1 MIKNYFKIAFRNLRK
16 NKLYSFINIG
26 GLSLG
31 LTACIL
37 IMFYVTHEQG
47 YDQFHKDA
55 DQIFTLRGK
64 TLFGSDTIFIQK
76 FSAAT
81 AEMTKERS
89 AFVNESIRIFE
100 EYQPL
105 VVRRTGNDPK
115 SFSEEGFFYTDQNY
129 FDFFSF
135 PLLKGN
141 AETALK
147 DPFSLIISQEIATKY
162 FGAEN
167 PIGRIL
173 QIEKDSLY
181 TYTVKGVISKSP
193 SNSSI
198 QHKFIAS
205 ISSLEKSK
213 GNERLFSP
221 SIVRGGAFKT
231 LFRINDI
238 SGSDKVAQTVTEL
251 SQEGDKESKDE
262 YFLHPFTETHLD
274 YTNNNGI
281 GYLDVFPLIAGLIL
295 LLALINYM
303 SLTTARAASR
313 SKEIGVRKV
322 NGAGKKEIALQFY
335 IESALFISISF
346 IVAGLLSFLLKDFFF
361 SLLDLSIDS
370 SFFLNGNFIA
380 IIVCIY
386 FLSILAAGLYPAI
399 IMSSLRPI
407 DNFKKAQNDLGGN
420 IVRQVCTTLQFVIA
434 VILIIGGITIKE
446 QMYHLQSVN
455 TGLNRSEILMIPVEK
470 SMGTKIPAFQNEL
483 EKIPEIKGSS
493 ISGYP
498 IYGGYNIFYASSKNT
513 EPIALPF
520 MTVDKNFFDVLQVE
534 WKMKPK
540 DLYMAVQP
548 EKLVINEQAIE
559 KFKLDDDPRGQ
570 NIELA
575 GTPYEVV
582 GVVKNFHYS
591 SLNTPIDALAMMVSK
606 NDISSNDFDSGNF
619 YVKYEKTAILPD
631 LIKNI
636 ESTYKKFDSEKEFSY
651 RFMDDAFNSMFKSER
666 RLAHIFNIFV
676 VLTIIIA
683 GLGLLG
689 LATFSAQKRIKEIG
703 IRKVLGASVIQITSS
718 LSLSFLKIVSV
729 AIIIAVPIA
738 WLLARNW
745 LNNFVYRIDLNI
757 WIFLLASLAT
767 MFIAILTVSFQAIK
781 AARSNPVKSLRT
793 E

>member
-1 MIKNYFKIAFRNLRK
+1 MIRNYFKIAFRNLRK

-37 IMFYVTHEQG
+37 IMFYVSHEHSF
-47 YDQFHKDA
+47 DQFHKDA

-64 TLFGSDTIFIQK
+64 SLFGSDTVFIQN

-89 AFVNESIRIFE
+89 AFVDESIRIFE
-100 EYQPL
+100 EYKPL
-105 VVRRTGNDPK
+105 IIRRTGNDPK

-147 DPFSLIISQEIATKY
+147 DPFSLIISEEIATKY
-162 FGAEN
+162 FGNEN
-167 PIGRIL
+167 PIGQVL
-173 QIEKDSLY
+173 QVEKDTLY
-181 TYTVKGVISKSP
+181 TYTVKGVIAKSP

-198 QHKFIAS
+198 QNKFIAS

-231 LFRINDI
+231 FFRINDI
-238 SGSDKVAQTVTEL
+238 SKGDKVAQTITQL
-251 SQEGDKESKDE
+251 SQEGDEASKDE
-262 YFLHPFTETHLD
+262 YFLYPLTETHLN
-274 YTNNNGI
+274 YTNNSGI

-313 SKEIGVRKV
+313 SKEIGIRKV
-322 NGAGKKEIALQFY
+322 NGASKKEIAFQFY

-361 SLLDLSIDS
+361 SLLDISIDS

-380 IIVCIY
+380 ILISVY

-399 IMSSLRPI
+399 IMSSFRPV
-407 DNFKKAQNDLGGN
+407 DNFRKVQNELGGN
-420 IVRQVCTTLQFVIA
+420 MVRKVCTTLQFIIA

-446 QMYHLQSVN
+446 QMHHLQSVN
-455 TGLNRSEILMIPVEK
+455 TGLNRSEILMIPLEK

-483 EKIPEIKGSS
+483 EKIPEIKGTS

-498 IYGGYNIFYASSKNT
+498 IYGGYDMFYASSENT
-513 EPIALPF
+513 EPMALPF
-520 MTVDKNFFDVLQVE
+520 MNVDKNFFDVLQVE

-540 DLYMAVQP
+540 DLIMAEQP
-548 EKLVINEQAIE
+548 KKLVINEQAIE
-559 KFKLDDDPRGQ
+559 KFKLAQDPRGQ
-570 NIELA
+570 NIEMA
-575 GTPYEVV
+575 EAPFEVV

-591 SLNTPIDALAMMVSK
+591 SLDMPIDALAMMVSK
-606 NDISSNDFDSGNF
+606 NDMSSNDFDSGNL
-619 YVKYEKTAILPD
+619 YVKYERTAVLPD

-636 ESTYKKFDSEKEFSY
+636 EATYKKFDSEKDFSY
-651 RFMDDAFNSMFKSER
+651 RFMDDAFNSMFKSEQ

-703 IRKVLGASVIQITSS
+703 IRKILGASVLQITSS
-718 LSLSFLKIVSV
+718 LSLSFLKIVFV
-729 AIIIAVPIA
+729 AIVIAVPIA